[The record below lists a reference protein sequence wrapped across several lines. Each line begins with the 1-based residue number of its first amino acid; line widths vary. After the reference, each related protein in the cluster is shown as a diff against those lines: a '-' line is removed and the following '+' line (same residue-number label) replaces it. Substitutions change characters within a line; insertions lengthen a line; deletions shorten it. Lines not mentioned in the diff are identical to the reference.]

1 MTGDMIFEMAS
12 EEKNEIESGVAVFTG
27 LVARFVEETDAA
39 KTLIENIQP
48 QQNNNS
54 NEKISMLAIKTILE
68 YFFVSIN
75 LCT

>member
-39 KTLIENIQP
+39 KTLIEKIQP